1 MNTTL
6 SLISGERPSGQPPVM
21 QRILLYRNELYRVPA
36 TYHKVRVVA
45 GTAFITQSAHD
56 FILGPGHEASLQ
68 HSGDVALLSPL
79 RNEPLVVELF
89 Y

>member
-6 SLISGERPSGQPPVM
+6 TLVTGKPTSGQPQVS
-21 QRILLYRNELYRVPA
+21 QRLLLYRNELYRVPA
-36 TYHKVRVVA
+36 SYHKVRVIT

-79 RNEPLVVELF
+79 RNDPLVVELF